1 MAIHIEALTY
11 IYNAGTPLAKTAL
24 EDVSFQVED
33 GACVGI
39 IGVNGSGKSTLV
51 QHLNGLLR
59 PTSGHVFVQGID
71 IGAKGANLTKLRR
84 MVGLVFQSPE
94 TQLFAPTVFE
104 DVAFG
109 PRQMGMQET
118 KVKRVVEEALRL
130 VGLPAEAFAQR
141 HPFALSGGQM
151 RRVALA
157 GVLAMEPT
165 VLVLDEPTAGLDGEG
180 RAELYRALQRLRE
193 ERQATVILVSHDMS
207 EVAALA
213 DRILVLHQGRLA
225 LEGSPRDLFH
235 QAYLLAEWGLDL
247 PPLSQM
253 VALLR
258 KHRFPI
264 PEEALSLDDV
274 AQAILASLPASRQPS
289 GVQRYAE

>member
-1 MAIHIEALTY
+1 MEALTY

-24 EDVSFQVED
+24 ENVSFQVED

-39 IGVNGSGKSTLV
+39 IGVNGSGKSTLA

-59 PTSGHVFVQGID
+59 PTSGRVVVQGID
-71 IGAKGANLTKLRR
+71 LAAKGADLAKLRR

-109 PRQMGMQET
+109 PRQLGMRET
-118 KVKRVVEEALRL
+118 KVKHVAEEALRL
-130 VGLPAEAFAQR
+130 VGLPAETFAQR
-141 HPFALSGGQM
+141 HPFSLSGGQM
-151 RRVALA
+151 RRAALA
-157 GVLAMEPT
+157 GVLAMEPS

-180 RAELYRALQRLRE
+180 RAELYGALQRLRE
-193 ERQATVILVSHDMS
+193 ERQVTILLVSHDMS

-213 DRILVLHQGRLA
+213 DHILALHQGRLA
-225 LEGSPRDLFH
+225 LEGSPRDLFK
-235 QAYLLAEWGLDL
+235 QAHLLAEWGLDV

-253 VALLR
+253 AALLR
-258 KHRFPI
+258 KQGFPI
-264 PEEALSLDDV
+264 PEEALSLDDM
-274 AQAILASLPASRQPS
+274 ARAILTNLPASRQTS
-289 GVQRYAE
+289 GAQRHAQ